1 VLVIP
6 TLFVQGCERPDPEL
20 IPDEY
25 LQSELGLTTDD
36 RVHTLSV
43 SAAAAEVAEPDTV
56 RIEPGDIVQFISADW
71 FVHEVHFE
79 LDSMTAAAR
88 DFLLDTEQASSP
100 PLLQNGS
107 RFVLSFRDAPEGR
120 YPYQILGNTAA
131 GGGLIVVHGPEN

>member
-1 VLVIP
+1 LVVLS
-6 TLFVQGCERPDPEL
+6 LLVQGCERPDPEL

-25 LQSELGLTTDD
+25 LQSELGLTMDD

-43 SAAAAEVAEPDTV
+43 SAGESEAAEPDTV
-56 RIEPGDIVQFISADW
+56 RIEPGDLVQFVSRDW

-88 DFLLDTEQASSP
+88 DFLLDTQQASSP

-120 YPYQILGNTAA
+120 YPYQLLGNKPP
-131 GGGLIVVHGPEN
+131 GGGLIVVHSLEN

>member
-1 VLVIP
+1 LVIP
-6 TLFVQGCERPDPEL
+6 IFLAQACERPDPEL
-20 IPDEY
+20 MPDEY

-43 SAAAAEVAEPDTV
+43 SAGEAEVAEPDTV
-56 RIEPGDIVQFISADW
+56 RIEPGDIVQFISVDW

-120 YPYQILGNTAA
+120 YPYQLLGNRAP
-131 GGGLIVVHGPEN
+131 GGGLIVIQRPEN